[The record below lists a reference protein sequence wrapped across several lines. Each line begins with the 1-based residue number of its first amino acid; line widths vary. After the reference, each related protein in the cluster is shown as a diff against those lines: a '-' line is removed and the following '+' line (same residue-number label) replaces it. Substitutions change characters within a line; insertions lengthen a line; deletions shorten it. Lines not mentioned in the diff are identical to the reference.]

1 MSKFFFSI
9 ITVVLNSKDDLI
21 QTIRSLKDQKNKN
34 FQYIVIDGGSTDGT
48 IEILK
53 ENNQVI
59 DNWISERDQGIYDA
73 MNKGLAIADG
83 EYIGILN
90 AGDKYTPE
98 GLEIIHRYLKNSN
111 YDFIFGTV
119 QKKILK
125 YKFNKNR
132 IFWNFDFYTSH
143 SSGFFIKKESQ
154 KILGKYN
161 LKYKISSDYDLFY
174 RMIVK
179 EKMKGICTKKNEL
192 IGLFKSG
199 TSYSSKF
206 SFLEHLVEETTIRLD
221 NKQNKFFVFLI
232 FLIHFFKNKKKI
244 NISTLEAIKK
254 FRSI

>member
-9 ITVVLNSKDDLI
+9 ITVVLNSKNDLI
-21 QTIRSLKDQKNKN
+21 ETIKSLKDQKNKN

-48 IEILK
+48 IDVLR
-53 ENNQVI
+53 ENNQII
-59 DNWISERDQGIYDA
+59 DSWISEKDQGIYDA
-73 MNKGLAIADG
+73 MNKGLALANG
-83 EYIGILN
+83 NYIGILN
-90 AGDKYTPE
+90 AGDKYTSE
-98 GLEIIHRYLKNSN
+98 GLEIIHRYLKNN
-111 YDFIFGTV
+111 NFDFIFGTV

-125 YKFNKNR
+125 YKFNRNR

-179 EKMKGICTKKNEL
+179 KKMKGICTKKNEL

-199 TSYSSKF
+199 TSFSSKF
-206 SFLEHLVEETTIRLD
+206 SYLEHLVEETTIRLD
-221 NKQNKFFVFLI
+221 NKQNKFFVFLV
-232 FLIHFFKNKKKI
+232 FLIHFLKNKQKV
-244 NISTLEAIKK
+244 NISIFEAIKK